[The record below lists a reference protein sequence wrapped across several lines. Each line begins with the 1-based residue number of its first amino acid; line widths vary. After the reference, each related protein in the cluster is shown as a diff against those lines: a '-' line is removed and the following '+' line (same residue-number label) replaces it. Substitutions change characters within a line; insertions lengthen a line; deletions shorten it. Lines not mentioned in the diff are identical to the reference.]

1 MELLARLENIAF
13 YVKELKAKCDDLE
26 AKNSVMSR
34 EIERL
39 QTEVK
44 QKDEQI
50 LNLEKTKKI
59 SKLAEGVT
67 ANGDKDELKA
77 QIDSLIRE
85 IDNCL
90 VLVKI

>member
-13 YVKELKAKCDDLE
+13 YVRQLKAKCDDLE
-26 AKNSVMSR
+26 TKNAALSQEVAHLKTELGKKDI
-34 EIERL
+34 EI
-39 QTEVK
+39 Q
-44 QKDEQI
+44 
-50 LNLEKTKKI
+50 NLEETKKI
-59 SKLAEGVT
+59 SKLAEGVGQT
-67 ANGDKDELKA
+67 NDRDELKA

>member
-1 MELLARLENIAF
+1 MQAEIK
-13 YVKELKAKCDDLE
+13 V
-26 AKNSVMSR
+26 R
-34 EIERL
+34 EEEI
-39 QTEVK
+39 Q
-44 QKDEQI
+44 
-50 LNLEKTKKI
+50 NLEETKKI

-67 ANGDKDELKA
+67 NSHDKDELRS

>member
-1 MELLARLENIAF
+1 MEQKNIQ
-13 YVKELKAKCDDLE
+13 LGAKVDQLQAE
-26 AKNSVMSR
+26 IKVR
-34 EIERL
+34 EEEI
-39 QTEVK
+39 Q
-44 QKDEQI
+44 
-50 LNLEKTKKI
+50 NLEETKKI

-67 ANGDKDELKA
+67 NSHDKDELRS

>member
-13 YVKELKAKCDDLE
+13 YVKELKAKCDELE
-26 AKNSVMSR
+26 QKNIQLGAKVDQLQAEIKVR
-34 EIERL
+34 EEEI
-39 QTEVK
+39 Q
-44 QKDEQI
+44 
-50 LNLEKTKKI
+50 NLEETKKI

-67 ANGDKDELKA
+67 NSHDKDELRS

>member
-50 LNLEKTKKI
+50 LNLEETKKI